1 MYFYVICNMP
11 YVNFLILFLLGYIS
25 FVVESA
31 YLTLCSASLA
41 LTTNLSFLTSA
52 NTQCITSQL
61 SPHSYKH
68 ASLFSNIYNFLF
80 FIYLKTQEKT
90 VYGHKK

>member
-31 YLTLCSASLA
+31 YLTVFVRLPL
-41 LTTNLSFLTSA
+41 LLPQTS
-52 NTQCITSQL
+52 
-61 SPHSYKH
+61 H
-68 ASLFSNIYNFLF
+68 F
-80 FIYLKTQEKT
+80 
-90 VYGHKK
+90 